1 MNFELKKESI
11 ALKKIKLQEIVME
24 MKHIVDSL
32 TDDVKNELPENQ
44 TSTPVRRN
52 LCKNN
57 NEFYYKLID
66 FDDET
71 ILKGC
76 KMYEKEEYISLN
88 DLIDSITIY
97 EKYVFDAIDDHTT
110 KSSTDIQLNKH
121 TTSSNAYLIKF
132 ELSSQVDIILN
143 GLRDINMFINYNK
156 CPYIH
161 DLLYLIK
168 LIVLHNKDHAKI
180 DLRSVSNR
188 IDIIT
193 NLYNLIERRL
203 RLVLYGVFK
212 HGFFLSFYEDFI
224 KFDENPILIN
234 DDIILKDEYPL
245 FMNADTT
252 IRVNYRSIDNL
263 CQQFRR
269 CCEEGYFSNNRIR
282 SKIIEILTP
291 RFHES
296 DEYEVVDVEFE
307 DKSIFVIR
315 KSDTKIFKMVL
326 SYMFLREID
335 IYYYVMILSQSS
347 TTEKQAILI

>member
-11 ALKKIKLQEIVME
+11 AQKKIKLQEIVMV

-44 TSTPVRRN
+44 SSTPVRRN

-97 EKYVFDAIDDHTT
+97 EKYLFDTIDDHTT
-110 KSSTDIQLNKH
+110 KSSTDIQLSKH

-193 NLYNLIERRL
+193 NLYN
-203 RLVLYGVFK
+203 
-212 HGFFLSFYEDFI
+212 
-224 KFDENPILIN
+224 
-234 DDIILKDEYPL
+234 
-245 FMNADTT
+245 
-252 IRVNYRSIDNL
+252 
-263 CQQFRR
+263 
-269 CCEEGYFSNNRIR
+269 
-282 SKIIEILTP
+282 
-291 RFHES
+291 
-296 DEYEVVDVEFE
+296 
-307 DKSIFVIR
+307 
-315 KSDTKIFKMVL
+315 
-326 SYMFLREID
+326 
-335 IYYYVMILSQSS
+335 
-347 TTEKQAILI
+347 